1 MLEDGVP
8 SGNGAA
14 HDMKITVK
22 QVRTIDRA
30 FRRRWSNAV
39 EGSGA
44 FLNRR
49 FFQDRNNIM
58 LAAYVGKDLA
68 GYAWAFVLRHP
79 DRRRP
84 AMFLYSLEVIRP
96 FRRKGVGKALI
107 RKLKERA
114 RRRRCF
120 EIFVLTEQSN
130 RAAMALY
137 RTTGGRREHRDD
149 VMFVYANK

>member
-1 MLEDGVP
+1 
-8 SGNGAA
+8 
-14 HDMKITVK
+14 MKIMVK
-22 QVRTIDRA
+22 QVRTIDQTFHRQ
-30 FRRRWSNAV
+30 WSKVV
-39 EGSGA
+39 ETSGA

-58 LAAYVGKDLA
+58 LAAFVGKDLA
-68 GYAWAFVLRHP
+68 GYAWAFVLTHP

-84 AMFLYSLEVIRP
+84 AMFLYSLEVLRP
-96 FRRKGVGKALI
+96 FRRQGVGKAII

-114 RRRRCF
+114 RRNRCF
-120 EIFVLTEQSN
+120 EIFVLTEQKN

-149 VMFVYANK
+149 VLFVYAKK